1 MKPLLIPGALC
12 SSILT
17 RPILQAS
24 WARPVLRSVASAS
37 PAITTHWRHERQ
49 FRHQSTPRDNNT
61 AVPAPPDFAFAFDID
76 GVLLRSSKSLP
87 GASSTLR
94 FLNEHSIPFILLT
107 NGGGKHETER
117 VAELS
122 SRFNVPLSLENFVQ
136 SHTPFQEMVEGSGEY
151 EALKD
156 KTIFVTG
163 NDQQRV
169 RDIAHRYG
177 FKNVVTPGDILTAHP
192 NIWPFAALHAS
203 HYSSIAKPLPPG
215 PLKIDAI
222 FVFSDPH
229 DWALDTQII
238 LDLLLSSKG
247 ELNTY
252 SAKNGDKSLPNNGWL
267 QDGQPKLIFSNPD
280 LFWATSHPL
289 SRLGQGGFRAA
300 FQGVWDEVTDGA
312 ELTKLVMGKPTRE
325 TYLYSERVLQ
335 KHRVELLSALHEE
348 VGDLKQVFMIG
359 DNPESDIRGANNFK
373 SPTGTSW
380 DSILVKTGVW
390 QEGKPPKYEPK
401 MIVDNVQAAVKWAL
415 KKQGYSYDEAEF
427 ADEK

>member
-1 MKPLLIPGALC
+1 MKPLLLSGARC
-12 SSILT
+12 SSIFT

-24 WARPVLRSVASAS
+24 WARPVLRSAASAS
-37 PAITTHWRHERQ
+37 PAITTHRRHERQ

-94 FLNEHSIPFILLT
+94 FLNKHSIPFILLT

-136 SHTPFQEMVEGSGEY
+136 SHTPFQEMVDGSGEY

-163 NDQQRV
+163 NDQERYS
-169 RDIAHRYG
+169 HRPSKHMALRRSSRLALLLYRQ
-177 FKNVVTPGDILTAHP
+177 
-192 NIWPFAALHAS
+192 AA
-203 HYSSIAKPLPPG
+203 PPG

-312 ELTKLVMGKPTRE
+312 ELTKLVMGKPTQE

-335 KHRVELLSALHEE
+335 KHRAEVLSALHEE

-373 SPTGTSW
+373 SPTGTTW

-427 ADEK
+427 ADKK

>member
-1 MKPLLIPGALC
+1 M
-12 SSILT
+12 
-17 RPILQAS
+17 
-24 WARPVLRSVASAS
+24 LRSVASPS
-37 PAITTHWRHERQ
+37 PAITTHRKHARQ
-49 FRHQSTPRDNNT
+49 FRHQSTPQDNNST
-61 AVPAPPDFAFAFDID
+61 VPAPPDFAFAFDID

-94 FLNEHSIPFILLT
+94 FLNKHSIPFILLT

-122 SRFNVPLSLENFVQ
+122 SRFDVPLSLENFVQ
-136 SHTPFQEMVEGSGEY
+136 SHTPFQEMVNGSEEY
-151 EALKD
+151 KALKD

-163 NDQQRV
+163 NDQERV
-169 RDIAHRYG
+169 RDIAYRYG

-247 ELNTY
+247 RPAQAHLLLSSKGELNTY
-252 SAKNGDKSLPNNGWL
+252 SAKNGDRSLPNNGWL

-312 ELTKLVMGKPTRE
+312 ELTKLVMGKPTQQ

-335 KHRVELLSALHEE
+335 KHRVELLSALHKD
-348 VGDLKQVFMIG
+348 VGELKQVFMIG

-401 MIVDNVQAAVKWAL
+401 KIVDNVQAAVKWAL
-415 KKQGYSYDEAEF
+415 KKQGYVYDEAEF